1 MTLDELQVVFSQ
13 KGGQG
18 VLAQISKISQA
29 IDMFV
34 KKHSKGSADVLKNYQ
49 KILQE
54 IEKKQDA
61 SFKNI
66 GKKAQ
71 ENNKNIISLY
81 DAEIDKLEELKKAR
95 EEAYGVG
102 GSSNSQNGSA
112 EGFGNSGRG
121 KKGIL
126 GLLLSAAYLP
136 RALDRINQ
144 MAEEARQMTFR
155 RQNQEMLSGARSA
168 SNAVGY
174 DIALGGYGGIRGEG
188 LESLRSFS
196 AQLGAATRG
205 DVSLLQSLGK
215 WGVSGVSPYD
225 DPMDVIKKIAAR
237 ARELSANERNAF
249 FAEVGFTDAQASA
262 ALKGDFSIFGK
273 KGMLTEVSADSRGSS
288 ETYATTV
295 QETVANLDKLNQS
308 LGIASNWYNKFIQQ
322 YPEAYN
328 WVNAITGMLPD
339 VASALSAIAA
349 VKTLFGGGRTQ
360 NKKASSKA
368 ITKPR
373 ANLKTS
379 ALPLGASMF
388 YIPNLLTDDFFVEQR
403 RSILSSMPADKQRL
417 QDLEREA
424 VYIKNMMKKGKISSG
439 YVDDFNRE
447 LNSLGNPIPPIE
459 TKSVHID
466 NININVDSENAA
478 GEISKEFLDLVNS
491 Q

>member
-61 SFKNI
+61 SFKSI

-95 EEAYGVG
+95 EEAYG
-102 GSSNSQNGSA
+102 SNPQNGSA

-136 RALDRINQ
+136 RALNHINQ

-168 SNAVGY
+168 PNAVGY

-205 DVSLLQSLGK
+205 DVSLLQTLGK

-237 ARELSANERNAF
+237 SRELSANERNAF

-262 ALKGDFSIFGK
+262 ALKGDFSIFAK

-339 VASALSAIAA
+339 VASALSAMAA
-349 VKTLFGGGRTQ
+349 VKTLFGGGPSKNPIQ
-360 NKKASSKA
+360 KASGGGVSGKIA
-368 ITKPR
+368 GG
-373 ANLKTS
+373 
-379 ALPLGASMF
+379 LGATVVKKGAFFLGLMA
-388 YIPNLLTDDFFVEQR
+388 PNTAGDANKT
-403 RSILSSMPADKQRL
+403 ILS
-417 QDLEREA
+417 
-424 VYIKNMMKKGKISSG
+424 
-439 YVDDFNRE
+439 E
-447 LNSLGNPIPPIE
+447 LWAE
-459 TKSVHID
+459 KCHI
-466 NININVDSENAA
+466 
-478 GEISKEFLDLVNS
+478 
-491 Q
+491 